1 MELIIIS
8 KSKFKLM
15 LTSSDM
21 ASYTG
26 NTKEVV
32 REIIND
38 VRKNF
43 DTSCDSSRDIF
54 YGDGRIFV
62 QMYPS
67 KEGGC
72 ELFVTRL
79 EEHHNN
85 VLMQAGE
92 ERTLTEYRKY
102 IYRERG
108 SHIVYSFEEMRYL
121 LSCCLGLY
129 RMGYGGSSRAYH
141 DPDKKKFYLKLDCE
155 TPVAG
160 ENFGSLCPSR
170 VYYYINEH
178 CDVICAENAVEK
190 LGKFA

>member
-8 KSKFKLM
+8 ESKFKLM
-15 LTSSDM
+15 LTPADM

-26 NTKEVV
+26 NTKEVL
-32 REIIND
+32 RGIMND
-38 VRKNF
+38 VRDKCGF
-43 DTSCDSSRDIF
+43 ACGSSRDIF
-54 YGDGRIFV
+54 GGDGRIFV

-67 KEGGC
+67 REGGC
-72 ELFVTRL
+72 ELFVTKL
-79 EEHHNN
+79 EEHRRNMS
-85 VLMQAGE
+85 MQAGE

-102 IYRERG
+102 IYRDRG

-129 RMGYGGSSRAYH
+129 RMGYGGSSRAYR
-141 DPDKKKFYLKLDCE
+141 DPDKQKFYLKLDCE

-190 LGKFA
+190 LGKLV